1 MTFLIKPNSDQIHKL
16 DIFVQIPRDAMLW
29 MLRIEPINNT
39 ARISKAKDDDQ

>member
-1 MTFLIKPNSDQIHKL
+1 MTSLTEPNSDQIQKL

-29 MLRIEPINNT
+29 MLRIKPINDT